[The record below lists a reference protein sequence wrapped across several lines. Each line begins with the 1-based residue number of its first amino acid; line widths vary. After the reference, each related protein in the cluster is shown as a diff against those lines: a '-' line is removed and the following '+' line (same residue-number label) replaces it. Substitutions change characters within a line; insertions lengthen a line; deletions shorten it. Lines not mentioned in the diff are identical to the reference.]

1 MDELTIAT
9 IDIAPSRTVLTI
21 DAVRAAL
28 RERMIP
34 AVVGDEDG
42 TVVARVALTPDGQ
55 LVIASDG
62 TVTSTAPEPVLDS
75 LVAELSADV
84 LLESD
89 GLFLVGRGRDAAEL
103 PPPSTSPIRDV
114 PFRVYVLMGERV
126 TGLTSLAQQLE
137 ASVTV
142 AEVDGAAI
150 VVAHGHVRDSWPPA
164 QRPVVALTRTR
175 TGLTVEAFSAA
186 GLAALPEDERMRGR
200 GIPDLTLSW
209 PARWVPVLQEEGW
222 TEEVQRMLRTA
233 AIERMS
239 ELVDDRPVL
248 DELRVTPADL
258 ERLRRCDNDDG
269 LPGHL
274 TRALRLPAV
283 VEDLVRGR
291 ADIADLPGARRSE
304 RTDAGRR
311 AWELASRP
319 SWWSRLLRRSGN
331 DEGPGDRGRAG
342 PP

>member
-21 DAVRAAL
+21 DAVRAGL

-42 TVVARVALTPDGQ
+42 TVIARVALTPDGQ
-55 LVIASDG
+55 VVVASDG
-62 TVTSTAPEPVLDS
+62 TVTSTAPESVLDA
-75 LVAELSADV
+75 LAAEWSADV

-89 GLFLVGRGRDAAEL
+89 GLFLVGRGRDAAD
-103 PPPSTSPIRDV
+103 PPPSTSPMRDL
-114 PFRVYVLMGERV
+114 PLRVYVLMGERV
-126 TGLTSLAQQLE
+126 TGLTSLVQQLE

-150 VVAHGHVRDSWPPA
+150 VVAHEHVRDSWPPA

-175 TGLTVEAFSAA
+175 TGLTMEVFSAA
-186 GLAALPEDERMRGR
+186 GLAALPEKERMRGR

-209 PARWVPVLQEEGW
+209 PARWVPVLPEEGW
-222 TEEVQRMLRTA
+222 TGEVQRMLRTA
-233 AIERMS
+233 AVERMS
-239 ELVDDRPVL
+239 ELADDRPVL
-248 DELRVTPADL
+248 DELRVTRAAF
-258 ERLRRCDNDDG
+258 EHLRRCDNDDD

-283 VEDLVRGR
+283 VEDLARGR
-291 ADIADLPGARRSE
+291 ADVADLPGARRSE

-319 SWWSRLLRRSGN
+319 SWWSRLLRRRGN

-342 PP
+342 PS

>member
-28 RERMIP
+28 RQRGIP

-42 TVVARVALTPDGQ
+42 TVIARVALTPDGQ
-55 LVIASDG
+55 VVVASDG
-62 TVTSTAPEPVLDS
+62 TVTSTAPESVLDS
-75 LVAELSADV
+75 LAAEWWADV

-89 GLFLVGRGRDAAEL
+89 GLFLVGRGRDAAD
-103 PPPSTSPIRDV
+103 PPPSTPPVREL
-114 PFRVYVLMGERV
+114 PFRVYVLLGERV
-126 TGLTSLAQQLE
+126 TGLTSLAEQLE

-164 QRPVVALTRTR
+164 QRPMVALTRTR
-175 TGLTVEAFSAA
+175 TGLTMEVFSAA

-209 PARWVPVLQEEGW
+209 PARWVPVLPEEGW
-222 TEEVQRMLRTA
+222 TGEVQRMLRTA
-233 AIERMS
+233 AVERMS

-258 ERLRRCDNDDG
+258 ERLRRCDNDDD

-274 TRALRLPAV
+274 TRLLRLPAV

-319 SWWSRLLRRSGN
+319 SWWARMFRWRGN

-342 PP
+342 PS

>member
-1 MDELTIAT
+1 MDELTIAS
-9 IDIAPSRTVLTI
+9 IDIAPSQTVVTI

-42 TVVARVALTPDGQ
+42 TVIARVALTPDSQ
-55 LVIASDG
+55 MVIASDG
-62 TVTSTAPEPVLDS
+62 TVTSTAPEPILDS
-75 LVAELSADV
+75 LAAEWSADV

-89 GLFLVGRGRDAAEL
+89 GLFLVGRGRDAADL
-103 PPPSTSPIRDV
+103 TPSTSPMRDL
-114 PFRVYVLMGERV
+114 PLRVYVLMGERV
-126 TGLTSLAQQLE
+126 TSLTPLAQQLE

-150 VVAHGHVRDSWPPA
+150 VVAHEHVRDFWPPA

-175 TGLTVEAFSAA
+175 TGLTVEVFSGA
-186 GLAALPEDERMRGR
+186 GLAALPEKERMRGR

-209 PARWVPVLQEEGW
+209 PARWVPVLSEEGW
-222 TEEVQRMLRTA
+222 TGEVQRMLRTA

-239 ELVDDRPVL
+239 ELADDRPVL
-248 DELRVTPADL
+248 DELRVTRATF
-258 ERLRRCDNDDG
+258 EHLRRCDNDDD

-291 ADIADLPGARRSE
+291 ADIANLPCARRSE

-319 SWWSRLLRRSGN
+319 SWWSRLLRRRGN

-342 PP
+342 PS

>member
-9 IDIAPSRTVLTI
+9 IDIAPSRTVPTI

-42 TVVARVALTPDGQ
+42 TVIARVALTPDGHV
-55 LVIASDG
+55 VIASDG
-62 TVTSTAPEPVLDS
+62 TVASTAPEPVLDS
-75 LVAELSADV
+75 LAAELSADV

-89 GLFLVGRGRDAAEL
+89 GLFLVGRGRDAAD
-103 PPPSTSPIRDV
+103 PPPSTPPIRELSL
-114 PFRVYVLMGERV
+114 RVYVLMGERV

-137 ASVTV
+137 ASVSV
-142 AEVDGAAI
+142 AEVGGRAV

-164 QRPVVALTRTR
+164 QRPVVALTRTP
-175 TGLTVEAFSAA
+175 TGLTVEVFSVT
-186 GLAALPEDERMRGR
+186 GLAALPAEERMRGR

-209 PARWVPVLQEEGW
+209 PARWVPVLPEEGR
-222 TEEVQRMLRTA
+222 TGEVQRMLRTA
-233 AIERMS
+233 AVERMT
-239 ELVDDRPVL
+239 ELADDRPVL
-248 DELRVTPADL
+248 DELRVTTDDL
-258 ERLRRCDNDDG
+258 ERLRRCDNDDD
-269 LPGHL
+269 LPVHL

-283 VEDLVRGR
+283 VADLVRGR
-291 ADIADLPGARRSE
+291 ADITDLPGARRNE
-304 RTDAGRR
+304 RTDEGRR

-319 SWWSRLLRRSGN
+319 SWWSRLLRRRGN

-342 PP
+342 PS

>member
-28 RERMIP
+28 RQRGIP

-42 TVVARVALTPDGQ
+42 TVIARVALTPDGQ
-55 LVIASDG
+55 VVVASDG
-62 TVTSTAPEPVLDS
+62 TVTSSAPESVLEA
-75 LVAELSADV
+75 LAAEWSADV
-84 LLESD
+84 LLECD
-89 GLFLVGRGRDAAEL
+89 GLLFVGRGRDAADL
-103 PPPSTSPIRDV
+103 PPSTPPMRDL
-114 PFRVYVLMGERV
+114 PLRVYVLMGERV

-142 AEVDGAAI
+142 AEVDGAAV

-164 QRPVVALTRTR
+164 QRPVVALIRTR
-175 TGLTVEAFSAA
+175 TGLTVEVFSAA
-186 GLAALPEDERMRGR
+186 GLAALPEKERMRGR

-209 PARWVPVLQEEGW
+209 PARWVPVLPGEGW
-222 TEEVQRMLRTA
+222 TGEVQRMLRTA
-233 AIERMS
+233 AVERMS
-239 ELVDDRPVL
+239 DLADDRPVL
-248 DELRVTPADL
+248 DKLRVTRATF
-258 ERLRRCDNDDG
+258 EHLRRCDNDDD

-311 AWELASRP
+311 AWELTSRP
-319 SWWSRLLRRSGN
+319 SWWSRMFRRRGN

-342 PP
+342 PS

>member
-21 DAVRAAL
+21 DAVRAEL
-28 RERMIP
+28 QERMIP

-42 TVVARVALTPDGQ
+42 TVIARVALTPDGRM
-55 LVIASDG
+55 VIASDG
-62 TVTSTAPEPVLDS
+62 TVASTAPEPVLDA
-75 LVAELSADV
+75 LAAEWSADV

-89 GLFLVGRGRDAAEL
+89 GLFLVGRGRDAAD
-103 PPPSTSPIRDV
+103 PPPSTSPMRDL
-114 PFRVYVLMGERV
+114 PLRVYVLMGERV

-164 QRPVVALTRTR
+164 QRPVVALTRTP
-175 TGLTVEAFSAA
+175 TGLTVEVFSAA
-186 GLAALPEDERMRGR
+186 GLAALPEKERMRGR

-209 PARWVPVLQEEGW
+209 PARWVPVLPEEGW
-222 TEEVQRMLRTA
+222 TGEVQRMLRTA
-233 AIERMS
+233 AVERMT
-239 ELVDDRPVL
+239 ELADDRPVL
-248 DELRVTPADL
+248 DELRVTRADVDY
-258 ERLRRCDNDDG
+258 LRRCDNDDD

-311 AWELASRP
+311 AWELTSRP
-319 SWWSRLLRRSGN
+319 SWWARMFRRRGN

-342 PP
+342 PS